1 MHQTQLI
8 NQQLKDH
15 EVEYTKTL
23 MSTTLAGCCIR
34 KKLASATIEGW
45 RRSLQLGKS
54 SHTKAK
60 ICSSP
65 SRYFNFCWLFFYF
78 QFFVKKMSNTVV
90 RKKSSWINLAEAGGL
105 QSRSKRLIPMAYILS
120 NCISPHQKKKMEGQI
135 ENWRIY
141 YLASEQLWNW
151 SKNAAVH
158 LTLISEIESPQNKLL
173 EVEIKQIWWR
183 FEWEFLK
190 LPSKSLFVFELLKNS
205 STRNFPE
212 ILPRSQHQM
221 TPA

>member
-1 MHQTQLI
+1 
-8 NQQLKDH
+8 
-15 EVEYTKTL
+15 
-23 MSTTLAGCCIR
+23 MSTTFAGCCTR
-34 KKLASATIEGW
+34 KKLASVTIEGW
-45 RRSLQLGKS
+45 RRYCIGKS

-60 ICSSP
+60 SWSSP
-65 SRYFNFCWLFFYF
+65 SRYFNFCWLFSIFNSSSR
-78 QFFVKKMSNTVV
+78 KWATLWSE
-90 RKKSSWINLAEAGGL
+90 KKSNWINLAEAGGL

-120 NCISPHQKKKMEGQI
+120 NCISLHQKKKMEGQI

-221 TPA
+221 TPV